1 MNKLETG
8 LANAQGALEVAWSR
22 SLLRIALWKKRSLG
36 TEKEWT
42 RIIVFTCRP
51 DDYLPQAAR
60 VPGGKEAYADMN
72 GGLIRAVDSR
82 RALHRRQ
89 GPYLLSNN
97 LRRLPAAR
105 QRQASLHN
113 GFASYLERDCD
124 EEVSKL
130 LRDHERD
137 GGPKPDFRLAP
148 TRFRSTSLERCS
160 QRTIRMHPVWPL

>member
-60 VPGGKEAYADMN
+60 VPDGTAMHADMD
-72 GGLIRAVDSR
+72 GGLIRVIDLR
-82 RALHRRQ
+82 RALHR
-89 GPYLLSNN
+89 
-97 LRRLPAAR
+97 
-105 QRQASLHN
+105 H
-113 GFASYLERDCD
+113 
-124 EEVSKL
+124 
-130 LRDHERD
+130 
-137 GGPKPDFRLAP
+137 
-148 TRFRSTSLERCS
+148 
-160 QRTIRMHPVWPL
+160 